1 MALKKISKEELS
13 TLFDYHIDTL
23 KYLKADL
30 NLRGFDLV
38 RFNLR
43 YADISFS
50 DLLTRLAAVSL
61 FLCGAAAIAAVAIAP

>member
-30 NLRGFDLV
+30 
-38 RFNLR
+38 
-43 YADISFS
+43 
-50 DLLTRLAAVSL
+50 LTRLAAVSL